1 VPTVRVRGAR
11 QRLSG
16 GEPFDRLPL
25 ALRAGVV
32 DHVAADQGVLDRGAA
47 HAARGAPQEVAV
59 EHDGDPVV
67 HLRHVWDGPE
77 ATFMR
82 PGTPGVEIHPALT
95 PVDSEPVLD
104 KTEPNGFLGTGLAE
118 VLEELDVQD
127 LHVVGMMSSMC
138 VDATVRAAADLGLK
152 VTVVHDGCAAPDLEF
167 DGVAVPG
174 AMVHAA
180 FMAALAD
187 GYADVV
193 SSIDLSAR

>member
-1 VPTVRVRGAR
+1 MARGLLIIDI
-11 QRLSG
+11 QRDYFPG
-16 GEPFDRLPL
+16 GAMPL
-25 ALRAGVV
+25 VGPE
-32 DHVAADQGVLDRGAA
+32 AAAE
-47 HAARGAPQEVAV
+47 AARTVLEAFRAA
-59 EHDGDPVV
+59 GDPVV

-82 PGTPGVEIHPALT
+82 PGTRGQEIHPLVA
-95 PVDSEPVLD
+95 PAGGEPVIG
-104 KTEPNGFLGTGLAE
+104 KTEPNGFLGTDLAE
-118 VLEELDVQD
+118 TLDRLEVDD

-138 VDATVRAAADLGLK
+138 VDATVRAAADLGRT

-174 AMVHAA
+174 VLVHAA

-193 SSIDLSAR
+193 GSSELLPR